1 MVNVLNSNEILK
13 SFIDTIANIEHVSS
27 NKNIGY
33 KLAIRYY
40 LFKLRRAV
48 LPSISKAKEF
58 SVSDLMNFT
67 SLLKVLK
74 KIGVHDNTIKIT
86 TDEQETALHIN
97 EYEIDMLFSSL
108 VIQLW
113 VCYKDR
119 ISLFTLT
126 TKSDA
131 NNNTF
136 FDMAIGSSDKS
147 SSLSRNKS
155 YKLSDRTSIQ
165 SDNKSDIEGSAFT
178 ALYNSFIIYYN
189 KLFDGLERKYLK

>member
-1 MVNVLNSNEILK
+1 MVKVLNSNEILK
-13 SFIDTIANIEHVSS
+13 LFIDTISNIERVSS
-27 NKNIGY
+27 NKKIGY
-33 KLAIRYY
+33 KLAIRYH
-40 LFKLRRAV
+40 LFKLRRVV
-48 LPSISKAKEF
+48 LPSISKTKEF

-67 SLLKVLK
+67 SLVKVLK
-74 KIGVHDNTIKIT
+74 KIGVHNNNIKI
-86 TDEQETALHIN
+86 DGEETSLCIN

-108 VIQLW
+108 VIRLW

-147 SSLSRNKS
+147 SSVSRNKS
-155 YKLSDRTSIQ
+155 YKLSDRTSIY
-165 SDNKSDIEGSAFT
+165 SDNKSDIETSAFD
-178 ALYNSFIIYYN
+178 ALYNAFIIYYN
-189 KLFDGLERKYLK
+189 KLFDALERKYLK